1 MMFLNME
8 HGSSFKKGRK
18 RKKDKKSGIWGRV
31 FYKQGSHARHSWNMG
46 LWKRYEQTSQVDKLI
61 IISKEDGRL
70 GVSFK

>member
-1 MMFLNME
+1 MGQVL
-8 HGSSFKKGRK
+8 KKEEK
-18 RKKDKKSGIWGRV
+18 EKKKKSQGYGAGF

-46 LWKRYEQTSQVDKLI
+46 LWKRYEKTSQVDKLI